1 MPNAPE
7 RWDEP
12 ILLALAPER
21 LGREEA
27 ALLRRLS
34 RRRVIN
40 RAIEAHPTAFVFS
53 LSAETAPA
61 GIVATARAGTERI
74 GLTIPLD
81 LLRWIDGL
89 VEPELAELET
99 DRALLLADLA
109 FNSAIEE
116 VGHLLGIEIGPFE
129 PGGEIDAAVT
139 LAVDIHTTGG
149 RRGRALLSLPA
160 DLAEPIATLLEA
172 AQPLAGDFADLPVP
186 IAFRVGTMALSLNEL
201 QALGPGDVLLH
212 DPVSVAALGET
223 WLAPIRVEPGRIL
236 LAGPFRAA
244 SSQPESD
251 DMSDYN
257 QRGGALPGMAA
268 TADIDLDQLPV
279 RLVFESGR
287 TELPLGALRSLGVGH
302 VFELGRDAAGPIDI
316 MANGKRIGEG
326 ELVRIGDT
334 TGIRVR
340 QLFGHG

>member
-7 RWDEP
+7 RWDAP

-21 LGREEA
+21 LGREGA

-40 RAIEAHPTAFVFS
+40 RAIEAHPTAFVIS
-53 LSAETAPA
+53 LSSETAPA
-61 GIVATARAGTERI
+61 GIAATALAGTERI
-74 GLTIPLD
+74 GLHIPLD
-81 LLRWIDGL
+81 LLRWINGL
-89 VEPELAELET
+89 VEPELASAAPLEI

-109 FNSAIEE
+109 FTSAIEE
-116 VGHLLGIEIGPFE
+116 IGHLLGIEMGPFE
-129 PGGEIDAAVT
+129 PGGAVDVAVR

-160 DLAEPIATLLEA
+160 ALAEPVAALLEA
-172 AQPLAGDFADLPVP
+172 AQPLAADLADLPVP
-186 IAFRVGTMALSLNEL
+186 IAFRIGEMAVSLAEL
-201 QALGPGDVLLH
+201 EALGPGDVLLH
-212 DPVSVAALGET
+212 DPISLAALGET
-223 WLAPIRVEPGRIL
+223 WLAPIRLEPGRVT

-244 SSQPESD
+244 SCQPESD

-257 QRGGALPGMAA
+257 QRGGA

-287 TELPLGALRSLGVGH
+287 AELPLGALRSLGVGH

-334 TGIRVR
+334 TGIRIR